1 MAKIDESAVW
11 EPEIYKLTTETPV
24 LGFDEA
30 NESDGPSNIQAQ
42 QLANRTAFLKQS
54 VDMAITGEMGFS
66 SVAAAQ
72 AAINAGRI
80 PADARF
86 AVRSDDSKIWAYEYK
101 NVSGTATP
109 TGKVLNS
116 GEFFNSIPRE
126 NLAPHFSFNGPIPG
140 NTIASAVNDGGW
152 FGAKASDYADAPEG
166 WTINSIVVNVSDMT
180 GYGRFLRQTIQN
192 FSRPSQ
198 ILERRVDTQLGTAT
212 GWMAPDRSDIFTFAS
227 TVVTGA
233 SLMTCKI
240 DGIHYANA
248 GTYPDLPPGFPTN
261 RAFTVDVWEV
271 TGNKR
276 FKHQEIR
283 NFTAIYQTYIRTVD
297 LQNNT
302 ATNWVSNRTTFV
314 GVVSSGSYNNITED
328 GTYIIQS
335 GVVADGP
342 QMSGSY
348 HLRVSTS
355 LDSNFKAEYCLQ
367 EARLLSDSTIIFS
380 RFTRPARN
388 PPLFPEW
395 GRDGGGAGSSEF
407 QGKTV
412 THFGDSFVEQ
422 SSQSSIIASRLGA
435 TVLKMGFGG
444 CRMGKHG
451 DAGYDGMSMY
461 NIAKAIASGD
471 FTALLAAAEKV
482 KNEHGDDNLTQANLV
497 ASTDWSK
504 VDYCLIAFGT
514 NDFGGNPTVN
524 NVIGNIDDLTPD
536 GSTFMGSVNYVINR
550 LLTRNPKMK
559 LIFTSPIW
567 RYTTPMHPEG
577 IEGGS
582 DVSPNKNGDYVLDFV
597 DALIKCC
604 QRNNVEVWD
613 GYRTS
618 GIGQLTASAF
628 IADGVHPTTDG
639 YKLLANKQSAF
650 LLSRF

>member
-1 MAKIDESAVW
+1 MANL
-11 EPEIYKLTTETPV
+11 PETP
-24 LGFDEA
+24 GWEA
-30 NESDGPSNIQAQ
+30 GIKQLEKDDMAEGGSGGLANLQAT
-42 QLANRTAFLKQS
+42 QLANRTLYLRQVFDGIS
-54 VDMAITGEMGFS
+54 SGENPFTS
-66 SVAAAQ
+66 EAVAQ
-72 AAINAGRI
+72 IAINDGKV
-80 PADARF
+80 PLDALF
-86 AVRSDDSKIWAYEYK
+86 SVRVDNDLIWLAEYQNK
-101 NVSGTATP
+101 DGIATQ
-109 TGKVLNS
+109 TGKVVNS
-116 GEFFNSIPRE
+116 GKFFNSIPRSH
-126 NLAPHFSFNGPIPG
+126 LAPTFSFNGPIPG
-140 NTIASAVNDGGW
+140 NTIITALNDGVW
-152 FGAKASDYADAPEG
+152 FGAKASDYIDAPEG
-166 WTINSIVVNVSDMT
+166 WITNSIVVSVSEQT
-180 GYGRFLRQTIQN
+180 GLGNFKRQQIQN

-198 ILERRVDTQLGTAT
+198 ILERRVDVIRGTAT
-212 GWMAPDRSDIFTFAS
+212 GWMAPDRSDMFTFAG
-227 TVVTGA
+227 TIMTGA

-240 DGIHYANA
+240 DGIHYGNA
-248 GTYPDLPPGFPTN
+248 GEYPDLPKGFPTN

-271 TGNKR
+271 TGSKR
-276 FKHQEIR
+276 FKYQEIR
-283 NFTAIYQTYIRTVD
+283 NFTTINQVYIRKVD
-297 LQNNT
+297 FQTGT
-302 ATNWVSNRTTFV
+302 ASNWVSNKTKFV
-314 GVVSSGSYNNITED
+314 KVVNNGSYNDLTED
-328 GTYIIQS
+328 GTYIILA
-335 GVVADGP
+335 GVVSDGP
-342 QMSGSY
+342 QVAGSY
-348 HLRVSTS
+348 FLNVSAS
-355 LDSNFKAEYCLQ
+355 LDSNFNVEYCLQ
-367 EARLLSDSTIIFS
+367 EARLLSDSTVQFS
-380 RFTRPARN
+380 RFTRPN
-388 PPLFPEW
+388 KPEFPVW
-395 GRDGGGAGSSEF
+395 GRDGGSPSSSQF
-407 QGKTV
+407 QDKVV

-628 IADGVHPTTDG
+628 IADGIHPTTDG
-639 YKLLANKQSAF
+639 YKVLANKQSAF
-650 LLSRF
+650 LLSKF